1 MVILHKNLSYMSD
14 LNTRAT
20 VTLSVNGQQAEKT
33 LQLLKQNALD
43 LETAIAKAAS
53 AGNKADLKRLRR
65 ELASTKRQIREIE
78 SASMQVDNVLRRLDK
93 ATPKELSRSLATLN
107 RQLEYM
113 ERGSSAWNSH
123 IEKIKRVKA
132 EIKKVNEEVRDQ
144 EGFWGRF
151 NRTVNDWQTT
161 IMGAAAAVTGIVMAG
176 RAAVSAYADMEA
188 EMANVR
194 KYTGMTAEEVEQ
206 LNDVLRGLNTRTSRE
221 ELNRLAQ
228 DAGRLGKSSMED
240 VVGFVRAAD
249 QLNVAL
255 NDLGDGATLVLSKL
269 TSIFG
274 DEDRLGTE
282 KALLAVGSVI
292 NELSQN
298 CTASAPYLAEFAQR
312 MAGVGAQAKMT
323 IPQIMGFA
331 AVLDS
336 QGQAVE
342 MSATA
347 LSKLIMNLFK
357 EQDKIVKATGMN
369 AEKFNE
375 ALKRSTNEGLIM
387 LIERL
392 HELGNIDVLA
402 PVFKDMGE
410 NGARASQVMA
420 ALAANIDTVKWQQGE
435 AAKAYREA
443 TSVTKEFEV
452 QNNTVQ
458 AGLEKARKGVTELAV
473 ELGEKLLPI
482 MQYVVSSTTLLLRAM
497 SITVDFIK
505 SNWTEIRNATIMLAA
520 YTIGVNAHVIATSV
534 ASKVTLA
541 WNGVIAMVSGTMKGY
556 TTAMVFAKDA
566 VIGCSVANQRLYRHM
581 LAQNVVTKLVSAST
595 LLLRS
600 AYFACTFQIS
610 ALRASLKSLY
620 VVMAANPY
628 GLILAGLAAVG
639 TAIYTNIQRKK
650 EQKRLEEEERQRQK
664 ELFKD
669 YDDHKAK
676 IALLSKV
683 LHDNNRDLK
692 DRKAALDELKSIVPG
707 YHADLD
713 SEGNLIKDN
722 TVALDE
728 YLAKLRES
736 IVMKANRDKL
746 EGLYKKQDELAGT
759 VKSKGDEYWNTRH
772 MNTLQGYDRNSLSA
786 KMSRMFGMERE
797 SNLKKELDTAQKEL
811 ASVNAQITELEKKV
825 VPVSVSGSP
834 SVVDKSP
841 VALPGNTDTSGGKFD
856 AEDDWRKREDAL
868 NRISYAKG
876 EKDYIAYRD
885 RMLAIEQEYHKKK
898 LEHTDL
904 TESERLQIEAEYHEA
919 GRKIADTEHR
929 KSIDEVKAQYNED
942 LALLKQ
948 RYIDGKMTLSVYEE
962 ASEQL
967 EMEHLRK
974 LSLMY
979 ESGSKDRL
987 DTEKA
992 LQDKLLA
999 NQKRHQSEYEAS
1011 MKKHTEALARMKERF
1026 FGDNPAERQTKYAA
1040 DLALLQEVYNAE
1052 IIAAEDNA
1060 KEKLRIEK
1068 AFQKAKLA
1076 LMEEYNIEGAEQNM
1090 SFLES
1095 WNEEVMDFL
1104 ESDFGQSISGSL
1116 DTLVSG
1122 MSSLFQ
1128 QLTSIIQ
1135 AELEIQQAEIDRR
1148 YDAEISLAEGN
1159 NYKISKLEKQREA
1172 EQAKAKKEANKKM
1185 FAMQVIQAVAQ
1196 TAVAALNAYSSAA
1209 AIPVVGFIMAPIAAA
1224 MAVAAGALQIAAIKK
1239 QQQASEAQGY
1249 MLGGFTPEGREDE
1262 VRGVVHAGE
1271 WVASQKLTHNPK
1283 TRPILEAL
1291 DYAQRTNTVGSLSSS
1306 DVSSSITAP
1315 KVMASVASS
1324 TPQKI
1329 IVENRT
1335 ESGSTVASLE
1345 KYTETIR
1352 LLHQRL
1358 NEPFITVNS
1367 VTGDVGMQKAQE
1379 EYDRLIRNKTPK
1391 SRR

>member
-1 MVILHKNLSYMSD
+1 
-14 LNTRAT
+14 
-20 VTLSVNGQQAEKT
+20 
-33 LQLLKQNALD
+33 
-43 LETAIAKAAS
+43 
-53 AGNKADLKRLRR
+53 
-65 ELASTKRQIREIE
+65 
-78 SASMQVDNVLRRLDK
+78 
-93 ATPKELSRSLATLN
+93 
-107 RQLEYM
+107 
-113 ERGSSAWNSH
+113 
-123 IEKIKRVKA
+123 
-132 EIKKVNEEVRDQ
+132 
-144 EGFWGRF
+144 
-151 NRTVNDWQTT
+151 
-161 IMGAAAAVTGIVMAG
+161 
-176 RAAVSAYADMEA
+176 
-188 EMANVR
+188 
-194 KYTGMTAEEVEQ
+194 
-206 LNDVLRGLNTRTSRE
+206 
-221 ELNRLAQ
+221 
-228 DAGRLGKSSMED
+228 
-240 VVGFVRAAD
+240 
-249 QLNVAL
+249 
-255 NDLGDGATLVLSKL
+255 
-269 TSIFG
+269 
-274 DEDRLGTE
+274 
-282 KALLAVGSVI
+282 
-292 NELSQN
+292 
-298 CTASAPYLAEFAQR
+298 

-323 IPQIMGFA
+323 IPEIMGFA

-342 MSATA
+342 MSATS

-357 EQDKIVKATGMN
+357 EQDKIVKATGLN

-420 ALAANIDTVKWQQGE
+420 ALAANIETVKWQQGE
-435 AAKAYREA
+435 AAKAYGEA
-443 TSVTKEFEV
+443 TSVTREFEV

-458 AGLEKARKGVTELAV
+458 AGLDKARKGVTELAV
-473 ELGEKLLPI
+473 ELGEKLLPV
-482 MQYVVSSTTLLLRAM
+482 MQHVVSSTTLLLRAM

-505 SNWTEIRNATIMLAA
+505 NNWTEIRNVTLMLAA
-520 YTIGVNAHVIATSV
+520 YTIGVNAHAIATSV
-534 ASKVTLA
+534 ASKVTLI
-541 WNGVIAMVSGTMKGY
+541 WNGVIALVSGTMKGY
-556 TTAMVFAKDA
+556 TTAMIFAKDA

-595 LLLRS
+595 LLLRA

-610 ALRASLKSLY
+610 AMMASLKSLY

-639 TAIYTNIQRKK
+639 TAIYSNIQRKK

-669 YDDHKAK
+669 YDDQKAK
-676 IALLSKV
+676 ITMLSKV
-683 LHDNNRDLK
+683 LRDNNRDLK

-722 TVALDE
+722 TIALDE
-728 YLAKLRES
+728 YLAKLKES
-736 IVMKANRDKL
+736 IIMKANRDKL
-746 EGLYKKQDELAGT
+746 EGLYKKQDELKGSVET
-759 VKSKGDEYWNTRH
+759 KSNEYWKVKQT
-772 MNTLQGYDRNSLSA
+772 NTLQGYDRNSVTA
-786 KMSRMFGMERE
+786 RVSRMFGMEKE
-797 SNLKKELDTAQKEL
+797 ANLKKELDAAQKDL
-811 ASVNAQITELEKKV
+811 ASVNAQIAELEKKV
-825 VPVSVSGSP
+825 TPVE
-834 SVVDKSP
+834 
-841 VALPGNTDTSGGKFD
+841 PGNSTSTSTSGGAIALPQETEKSSGKF
-856 AEDDWRKREDAL
+856 AVEEDWRKREDAI
-868 NRISYAKG
+868 NRIAYAKG

-904 TESERLQIEAEYHEA
+904 TETERLQISAEYHEA
-919 GRKIADTEHR
+919 SRKISDTEHK
-929 KSIDEVKAQYNED
+929 KSVDEVKAQYSED

-948 RYIDGKMTLSVYEE
+948 RYIDGKMSLSVYEE

-967 EMEHLRK
+967 EMEHLRT

-979 ESGSKDRL
+979 EAGSKERL
-987 DTEKA
+987 DIEKS
-992 LQDKLLA
+992 LQDKLLT
-999 NQKRHQSEYEAS
+999 NQKKHQSEYEAS
-1011 MKKHTEALARMKERF
+1011 LKKHTEALARMKEEF
-1026 FGDNPAERQTKYAA
+1026 FGDNPAERQAKYAA
-1040 DLALLQEVYNAE
+1040 DLALLREVYNAE
-1052 IIAAEDNA
+1052 IVAAEGNA

-1095 WNEEVMDFL
+1095 WNEEMMDFL
-1104 ESDFGQSISGSL
+1104 DSDFGQAIAGSL

-1122 MSSLFQ
+1122 MASLFQ

-1135 AELEIQQAEIDRR
+1135 AELEIQQADIDRR

-1159 NYKISKLEKQREA
+1159 NYKIQKLEKQRQA

-1224 MAVAAGALQIAAIKK
+1224 MAIAAGAIQIAAIKK

-1262 VRGVVHAGE
+1262 VKGVVHAGE

-1315 KVMASVASS
+1315 MVMASAASS
-1324 TPQKI
+1324 PPQKI

-1367 VTGDVGMQKAQE
+1367 VTGDGGMKQAQD
-1379 EYDRLIRNKTPK
+1379 EYERLIRNKTPK

>member
-1 MVILHKNLSYMSD
+1 M
-14 LNTRAT
+14 
-20 VTLSVNGQQAEKT
+20 
-33 LQLLKQNALD
+33 
-43 LETAIAKAAS
+43 
-53 AGNKADLKRLRR
+53 
-65 ELASTKRQIREIE
+65 
-78 SASMQVDNVLRRLDK
+78 
-93 ATPKELSRSLATLN
+93 
-107 RQLEYM
+107 
-113 ERGSSAWNSH
+113 
-123 IEKIKRVKA
+123 
-132 EIKKVNEEVRDQ
+132 
-144 EGFWGRF
+144 
-151 NRTVNDWQTT
+151 
-161 IMGAAAAVTGIVMAG
+161 
-176 RAAVSAYADMEA
+176 
-188 EMANVR
+188 
-194 KYTGMTAEEVEQ
+194 
-206 LNDVLRGLNTRTSRE
+206 
-221 ELNRLAQ
+221 
-228 DAGRLGKSSMED
+228 
-240 VVGFVRAAD
+240 
-249 QLNVAL
+249 
-255 NDLGDGATLVLSKL
+255 
-269 TSIFG
+269 
-274 DEDRLGTE
+274 
-282 KALLAVGSVI
+282 
-292 NELSQN
+292 
-298 CTASAPYLAEFAQR
+298 
-312 MAGVGAQAKMT
+312 
-323 IPQIMGFA
+323 
-331 AVLDS
+331 
-336 QGQAVE
+336 
-342 MSATA
+342 
-347 LSKLIMNLFK
+347 
-357 EQDKIVKATGMN
+357 
-369 AEKFNE
+369 
-375 ALKRSTNEGLIM
+375 
-387 LIERL
+387 
-392 HELGNIDVLA
+392 
-402 PVFKDMGE
+402 
-410 NGARASQVMA
+410 
-420 ALAANIDTVKWQQGE
+420 
-435 AAKAYREA
+435 
-443 TSVTKEFEV
+443 
-452 QNNTVQ
+452 
-458 AGLEKARKGVTELAV
+458 
-473 ELGEKLLPI
+473 ELGEKLLPV
-482 MQYVVSSTTLLLRAM
+482 MQHVVSSTTLLLRAM
-497 SITVDFIK
+497 SVTVDFIK
-505 SNWTEIRNATIMLAA
+505 NNWTEIRNVTIMLAA
-520 YTIGVNAHVIATSV
+520 YTIGVNAHAIATAI
-534 ASKVTLA
+534 ASKATLA
-541 WNGVIAMVSGTMKGY
+541 WNAIIGVVSGTMKGY
-556 TTAMVFAKDA
+556 TTAMILAKDA

-581 LAQNVVTKLVSAST
+581 LAQNVVTKLISASM
-595 LLLRS
+595 LLLRA
-600 AYFACTFQIS
+600 AYYACTFQIS
-610 ALRASLKSLY
+610 AMRTSLKSLY

-628 GLILAGLAAVG
+628 GLILAGLAAIG

-669 YDDHKAK
+669 YDDQKAK

-728 YLAKLRES
+728 YLTKLKEA
-736 IVMKANRDKL
+736 IIMKANRDKL
-746 EGLYKKQDELAGT
+746 EGLYKKQDELTGT
-759 VKSKGDEYWNTRH
+759 VESKSNEYWKVKQT
-772 MNTLQGYDRNSLSA
+772 NTLQGYDRNSVTA
-786 KMSRMFGMERE
+786 RVSRMLGMEKE
-797 SNLKKELDTAQKEL
+797 ANLKKELDTAQKDL
-811 ASVNAQITELEKKV
+811 ASVNAQIAELEKKV
-825 VPVSVSGSP
+825 TPVSTSESP
-834 SVVDKSP
+834 SVVDNNP
-841 VALPGNTDTSGGKFD
+841 IGLTQVTDSSGGKFA

-876 EKDYIAYRD
+876 DKDYIAYRD

-904 TESERLQIEAEYHEA
+904 AETERLQISAEYHEA
-919 GRKIADTEHR
+919 GRKISDTEHK
-929 KSIDEVKAQYNED
+929 KSVDEVKAQYNED
-942 LALLKQ
+942 LALLNQ

-967 EMEHLRK
+967 EMEHLRT
-974 LSLMY
+974 LSTMY
-979 ESGSKDRL
+979 ESGSKERL

-999 NQKRHQSEYEAS
+999 NQKKHQNEYEAS
-1011 MKKHTEALARMKERF
+1011 MKKHTEALARMKEEF
-1026 FGDNPAERQTKYAA
+1026 FGDNPAERQAKYAA
-1040 DLALLQEVYNAE
+1040 DLALLREVYNAE
-1052 IIAAEDNA
+1052 IIAAEGNA

-1095 WNEEVMDFL
+1095 WNEEMMDFL
-1104 ESDFGQSISGSL
+1104 ESDFGQAISGSL

-1135 AELEIQQAEIDRR
+1135 AELEIQQASIDRR
-1148 YDAEISLAEGN
+1148 YDAEIALAEGN
-1159 NYKISKLEKQREA
+1159 NYKIQKLEKQREA

-1209 AIPVVGFIMAPIAAA
+1209 AIPVVGFVMAPIAAA

-1262 VRGVVHAGE
+1262 IKGVVHAGE

-1315 KVMASVASS
+1315 MVMASVASS
-1324 TPQKI
+1324 PPQKI

>member
-1 MVILHKNLSYMSD
+1 MSD

-43 LETAIAKAAS
+43 LEIAIAKAAA
-53 AGNKADLKRLRR
+53 AGNKTDLKRLRR
-65 ELASTKRQIREIE
+65 ELTSTKRQIREIE
-78 SASMQVDNVLRRLDK
+78 SASMQVDSVLRRLDK
-93 ATPKELSRSLATLN
+93 ASPKELSRALSTLN

-132 EIKKVNEEVRDQ
+132 EIKAVNDEVRDQ

-161 IMGAAAAVTGIVMAG
+161 IMGAAAAMTGLVMAG

-194 KYTGMTAEEVEQ
+194 KYTGMTAEEVNS
-206 LNDVLRGLNTRTSRE
+206 LNEILKSLNTRTSRE

-274 DEDRLGTE
+274 DEERLGTE
-282 KALLAVGSVI
+282 KALLSVGSVI

-323 IPQIMGFA
+323 IPEIMGFA

-342 MSATA
+342 MSATS
-347 LSKLIMNLFK
+347 LSKLIMNIFK
-357 EQDKIVKATGMN
+357 EQDKIVKATGLN

-392 HELGNIDVLA
+392 HDLGNIDVLA

-420 ALAANIDTVKWQQGE
+420 ALAANIGTVKWQQSE

-443 TSVTKEFEV
+443 TSVTREFEV

-473 ELGEKLLPI
+473 ELGEKLLPV
-482 MQYVVSSTTLLLRAM
+482 MKHVVSSTTLLLRAM

-505 SNWTEIRNATIMLAA
+505 NNWTEIRNVTLVLAA
-520 YTIGVNAHVIATSV
+520 YTVGVNAHAIATAI

-541 WNGVIAMVSGTMKGY
+541 WNAVIALVSGTMKGY
-556 TTAMVFAKDA
+556 ATAMIFAKDA

-595 LLLRS
+595 LLLRA

-610 ALRASLKSLY
+610 AMTASLKSLY

-628 GLILAGLAAVG
+628 GLVLAGLAAVG

-669 YDDHKAK
+669 YDDQKVK
-676 IALLSKV
+676 ITMLSKV
-683 LHDNNRDLK
+683 IRDNNRDLK
-692 DRKAALDELKSIVPG
+692 DRKSALEELKAIVPG
-707 YHADLD
+707 YHADLT
-713 SEGNLIKDN
+713 SEGELINDN
-722 TVALDE
+722 TAALE
-728 YLAKLRES
+728 NYLAKLKES
-736 IVMKANRDKL
+736 IIMKANREKL
-746 EGLYKKQDELAGT
+746 EGLYKKQDELTET
-759 VKSKGDEYWNTRH
+759 VQTKGEQYWDTRQKNT
-772 MNTLQGYDRNSLSA
+772 MQGYDRNSVTA
-786 KMSRMFGMERE
+786 RVSRMFGMEKE
-797 SNLKKELDTAQKEL
+797 ANLKKELDAAQKDL
-811 ASVNAQITELEKKV
+811 ASVNAQIAELEKKV
-825 VPVSVSGSP
+825 TPVESGNST
-834 SVVDKSP
+834 STSISGGSI
-841 VALPGNTDTSGGKFD
+841 ALPLETEKSGGKF
-856 AEDDWRKREDAL
+856 AVEDDWRKREDAL
-868 NRISYAKG
+868 NRIAYAKG

-904 TESERLQIEAEYHEA
+904 AETERLQISAEYHEA
-919 GRKIADTEHR
+919 SRKISDTEHK
-929 KSIDEVKAQYNED
+929 KSVDEVKAQYNED

-967 EMEHLRK
+967 EMEHLRT
-974 LSLMY
+974 LSTMY
-979 ESGSKDRL
+979 ESGSKERL

-992 LQDKLLA
+992 LQNKLLA
-999 NQKRHQSEYEAS
+999 NQKKHQNEYEAS
-1011 MKKHTEALARMKERF
+1011 MKKHTEALARMKEKF
-1026 FGDNPAERQTKYAA
+1026 FGDNPAERQAKYAA
-1040 DLALLQEVYNAE
+1040 DLALLREVYNAE
-1052 IIAAEDNA
+1052 IIAAEGNA
-1060 KEKLRIEK
+1060 KERLRIEK
-1068 AFQKAKLA
+1068 AFLKAKLA
-1076 LMEEYNIEGAEQNM
+1076 LMEEYNIEGAEHNM

-1104 ESDFGQSISGSL
+1104 ENDFGQAISGSL

-1135 AELEIQQAEIDRR
+1135 AELDIQQASIDRR
-1148 YDAEISLAEGN
+1148 YDAEIALAEGN

-1172 EQAKAKKEANKKM
+1172 EQTKAKKEANKKM

-1209 AIPVVGFIMAPIAAA
+1209 AIPVVGFVMAPIAAA

-1262 VRGVVHAGE
+1262 IKGVVHAGE

-1291 DYAQRTNTVGSLSSS
+1291 DYAQRTNSIGSLSST

-1315 KVMASVASS
+1315 MVMANN
-1324 TPQKI
+1324 TKQEKI
-1329 IVENRT
+1329 VIENRNNT
-1335 ESGSTVASLE
+1335 SVVDSSLSR
-1345 KYTETIR
+1345 YTDTME
-1352 LLHQRL
+1352 LLYQRL

-1367 VTGDVGMQKAQE
+1367 VTGDSGMMKAQD